1 MKNEKCQ
8 AKVFV
13 AGNFCLEMKNEPVG
27 FLLSYFVNSFTYQ
40 SAKLEFFLGKL
51 FMLSLNS

>member
-1 MKNEKCQ
+1 MKNENQ